1 MLQAV
6 YAAFARFRAHHVL
19 SPGKRKDP
27 EQASLP
33 SQEAHA
39 EADAVNMLRHVS
51 NVVSQ
56 PSANSQATHL
66 SSPQQFS
73 EPENQ
78 QSETDQPESK
88 KAASSPPGNGQP
100 GELSPGL
107 ASLSFI
113 KSANNAWP
121 WLRYAQHNKQ
131 LCMANTPPFPPFANR
146 SEQVCLAS
154 SDLLLT
160 PCPGW
165 HTSLLLLL
173 LYNSM
178 LHLAVTMSEWVLL
191 LQQVKPP
198 HNPRLIG
205 SSGL

>member
-56 PSANSQATHL
+56 PSATSQATHL
-66 SSPQQFS
+66 SSPQQLS
-73 EPENQ
+73 EPQNQ
-78 QSETDQPESK
+78 QSESDQPESSG
-88 KAASSPPGNGQP
+88 AASSPPGNGQT

-107 ASLSFI
+107 ASLSLI
-113 KSANNAWP
+113 KSASEAWP
-121 WLRYAQHNKQ
+121 
-131 LCMANTPPFPPFANR
+131 
-146 SEQVCLAS
+146 
-154 SDLLLT
+154 
-160 PCPGW
+160 
-165 HTSLLLLL
+165 
-173 LYNSM
+173 
-178 LHLAVTMSEWVLL
+178 
-191 LQQVKPP
+191 
-198 HNPRLIG
+198 
-205 SSGL
+205 